1 MYGAPTKKKRW
12 RDKLAATRHGR
23 RWRGCQQDEVGCWAE
38 ARRDVNSFAIP
49 EEEGAT
55 SGKMEGQGLQQGFG
69 AVPGDL
75 DTDANQEER
84 GQLGDNGPA
93 RCSKDSRQAVGKCIA
108 EQNADGDQHQSNES
122 S

>member
-23 RWRGCQQDEVGCWAE
+23 RWRGCQQDEVGCRAE
-38 ARRDVNSFAIP
+38 ARRYVNSFAIP

-55 SGKMEGQGLQQGFG
+55 SGKMEGQGLQQGFD

-75 DTDANQEER
+75 GTDANHAER
-84 GQLGDNGPA
+84 GPLGDHGHA
-93 RCSKDSRQAVGKCIA
+93 RSSPDS
-108 EQNADGDQHQSNES
+108 
-122 S
+122 